1 MGSGK
6 AESAVG
12 RKAVVWD
19 GLIDLVGY
27 VLPPARC
34 LPWVLWWLRVR
45 EIRVAQHLNPT
56 ASPHPRAPPPPWGC
70 VLPSSASQ
78 RCGVILL
85 KSYFLCEKENILFLF
100 WGVGFKPSPA
110 LCPIAKGSPS
120 LCQGRTLRA
129 MGTRCTGTVRS
140 CLVPLRADG
149 REITPPQH
157 ADKYGL

>member
-1 MGSGK
+1 MEWQHSMGGTERMAPRGDSCISPGVCAGPSPPLLGAGK
-6 AESAVG
+6 AEFAVG

-19 GLIDLVGY
+19 GLLDLVGY
-27 VLPPARC
+27 ILPSARC

-85 KSYFLCEKENILFLF
+85 KSYFLCERSVLVLGCWVQTF
-100 WGVGFKPSPA
+100 PSFVPH
-110 LCPIAKGSPS
+110 S
-120 LCQGRTLRA
+120 QGEPLTPCARA
-129 MGTRCTGTVRS
+129 GPCV
-140 CLVPLRADG
+140 
-149 REITPPQH
+149 
-157 ADKYGL
+157 